1 MGLDS
6 EPDDALIAAAEAA
19 ASWAHARRAKWT
31 NAPLPVPEPGSGFED
46 IEFEFEPQPAPV
58 ATPPKAPPPPVASP
72 PAPVAAAPPLAPP
85 PVAQAPPVVV
95 LPPAVPPRRIASE
108 DFVLPEHVVPASPPP
123 VPPPAAP
130 AQAPA
135 PPASAR
141 IAEKVRGLGEPL
153 RQWLPRIAAVA
164 ALGAIVFAGVRY
176 LPGVLASFTA
186 RKAAVE
192 APAQKPSGP
201 PPAARKTTGALSV
214 KSTPGGAQ
222 VLVDGKPRGVTPL
235 ALNDISPGRHDVVL
249 RSAEGTVRRSVTV
262 TANNTATI
270 EEAIFSGWVSVLSPI
285 EVEIVENGRVLRPDD
300 RSQIM
305 LPPGVHDLRFS
316 NKTLG
321 YDATRQIEVKPG
333 EATTIRVTPEPCLV
347 TVTTNEPAEVLID
360 GKRIGDAPLL
370 GVGVPLGTHELVVHR
385 LAGGE
390 RRYTVTLGTAPY
402 TLHVDF

>member
-1 MGLDS
+1 VGLDVD
-6 EPDDALIAAAEAA
+6 PDDALIAAAEAA

-31 NAPLPVPEPGSGFED
+31 KEPLRMPESASAFEEV
-46 IEFEFEPQPAPV
+46 EFEFEPQPEPMAR
-58 ATPPKAPPPPVASP
+58 PP
-72 PAPVAAAPPLAPP
+72 APP
-85 PVAQAPPVVV
+85 PVAAK
-95 LPPAVPPRRIASE
+95 
-108 DFVLPEHVVPASPPP
+108 PPP
-123 VPPPAAP
+123 VAAKPPTPAPPPP
-130 AQAPA
+130 KPPPPA
-135 PPASAR
+135 PPAIEWPTAVEPEP
-141 IAEKVRGLGEPL
+141 IAAPVAVPTPAPIRAEAPAKRAPTAGAARGLAEPL
-153 RQWLPRIAAVA
+153 RKWLPRVAAVA
-164 ALGAIVFAGVRY
+164 GLGAVVFAGVKY
-176 LPGVLASFTA
+176 VPSLIPASTTKPKPAEPGRT
-186 RKAAVE
+186 KAAA
-192 APAQKPSGP
+192 APA
-201 PPAARKTTGALSV
+201 PAAPVKRTGSLSV
-214 KSTPGGAQ
+214 KSTPDGAQ
-222 VLVDGKPRGVTPL
+222 VILDGKPRGVTPL
-235 ALNDISPGRHDVVL
+235 TLSDVSPGKHDVVL
-249 RSAEGTVRRSVTV
+249 RSTEGTVRRSVTV
-262 TANNTATI
+262 AANGTANI
-270 EEAIFSGWVSVLSPI
+270 EEAIFSGWISVLSPI
-285 EVEIVENGRVLRPDD
+285 EVEIAEGGRVLRPDE